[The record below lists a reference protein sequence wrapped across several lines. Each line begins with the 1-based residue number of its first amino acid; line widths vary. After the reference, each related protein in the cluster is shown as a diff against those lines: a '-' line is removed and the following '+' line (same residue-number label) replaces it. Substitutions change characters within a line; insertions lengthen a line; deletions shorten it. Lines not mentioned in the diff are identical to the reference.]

1 MSQFI
6 QVPMKLLK
14 DEKLHPN
21 SKLLLGLIVSLNNA
35 EYGCIIENQ
44 TLSKIFNV
52 DVRTIQRYLEELKLN
67 KLIAIDEI
75 PRTNERKGNI
85 RIIVATEK
93 AMTTSIKKAKLNV
106 IKAQNQWNIKNKN
119 LLPRDIESDWLDDY
133 IAKTR

>member
-1 MSQFI
+1 
-6 QVPMKLLK
+6 MKLLK

>member
-1 MSQFI
+1 
-6 QVPMKLLK
+6 MKLLK

-52 DVRTIQRYLEELKLN
+52 DIRTIQRYLEELKLN

>member
-52 DVRTIQRYLEELKLN
+52 DIRTIQRYLEELKLN